1 MPLANCT
8 TGSMKPQTALDQTS
22 ESEFEQT
29 NQTLI
34 TLIAGFI
41 QVLNVAKEEA
51 SLIVLGFTI
60 LCPAVHVIISFLV
73 SYSFLFFLYLFLG
86 IVSCLG
92 ETK

>member
-1 MPLANCT
+1 
-8 TGSMKPQTALDQTS
+8 MKPQTALDQTS

-51 SLIVLGFTI
+51 SLIVPGFTI
-60 LCPAVHVIISFLV
+60 LCPAAHVIISILV
-73 SYSFLFFLYLFLG
+73 SYSLLFSPCIFLD
-86 IVSCLG
+86 IPSCLE
-92 ETK
+92 ETKK